1 MDMAMDDQ
9 PDTSFKVQ
17 IEEGDYRGGLFE
29 LERVTIFRVVEVNSE
44 ETRLELRGEM
54 NASLDSNTGGWG
66 EPVFYGV
73 ADVILSD
80 DGHHVLVTFQDGH
93 TEIMPIP

>member
-1 MDMAMDDQ
+1 MDDQ
-9 PDTSFKVQ
+9 PTEHFEVQ
-17 IEEGDYRGGLFE
+17 LEEGDYRGGLFE

-73 ADVILSD
+73 ADVILTE
-80 DGHHVLVTFQDGH
+80 DGHNVLVSYHDGR
-93 TEIMPIP
+93 TEILPIP